1 MYVCMYVYIYIMYV
15 YVYICVL
22 CVNVY
27 IERDIEYDSFGQ
39 GKTICVREKSEK
51 SQGFSSE

>member
-1 MYVCMYVYIYIMYV
+1 MYV

-51 SQGFSSE
+51 SQGLSSE